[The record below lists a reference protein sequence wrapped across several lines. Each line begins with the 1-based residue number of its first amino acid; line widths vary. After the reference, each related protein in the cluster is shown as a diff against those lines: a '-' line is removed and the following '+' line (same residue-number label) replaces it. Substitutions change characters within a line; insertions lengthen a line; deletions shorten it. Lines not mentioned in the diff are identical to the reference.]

1 MEGLYDYNKWISMY
15 EIYWEDKFFIF
26 VVVVFIFFFYLRI
39 KIFDLGKDFWKKC
52 LFVKRLMVWEILN
65 FYKGGGIKGV
75 SGVIFILKNFLC
87 ICVFFY

>member
-39 KIFDLGKDFWKKC
+39 KIFDLGKDFGRNVC
-52 LFVKRLMVWEILN
+52 L
-65 FYKGGGIKGV
+65 
-75 SGVIFILKNFLC
+75 LKD
-87 ICVFFY
+87 